1 MCVRPPEGP
10 PRAEAGGGRGHGEA
24 CACGPATAR
33 AGSDRTS
40 QTARAPR
47 GGGSPSG
54 CHTLGQ
60 NGAPRRPRGAG
71 RPLQP
76 LPSLPSQAS
85 AARQD
90 ERGKLLQ
97 WVRGALPFRFQSKL
111 SISCSCLQVS
121 RGAQEVGAWEGCLG
135 R

>member
-1 MCVRPPEGP
+1 MWPGDRAAGRARIGP
-10 PRAEAGGGRGHGEA
+10 RKRRARRG
-24 CACGPATAR
+24 
-33 AGSDRTS
+33 
-40 QTARAPR
+40 